1 MREHRTRI
9 PLTLHSAS
17 KTRVNALR
25 AGYSCYAPHTFSKI
39 LSFLPK
45 L

>member
-9 PLTLHSAS
+9 PLTLH
-17 KTRVNALR
+17 
-25 AGYSCYAPHTFSKI
+25 AGYSCYAAHTFSKI